1 MSFPTD
7 DDDAR
12 ADDEILAWAAPDDFA
27 STYEADPALP
37 DPVSPFAAPTG
48 DAYEGA
54 SYPAPADPGHGLA
67 EAGEPVFEEPAF
79 AEPVFDEGA
88 RDARYEPVGLNRRL
102 VLGTAL
108 AFVALVLLGLMLVT
122 GSDDGPQTAS
132 QGETREAATPEFID
146 RPPATNEAPAF
157 AEPEPFAYETPPDP
171 VGTPPA
177 ADPYAPAPYA
187 GADYGAYDVPNNAA
201 TAPPSSPSGAA
212 NGFAAAPRRAAG
224 DDPREEGYL
233 RARTSALMVGGDA
246 GSMGTGGGAA
256 ASARPATPRRDGLNL
271 SASQREAYD
280 ALDPETQ
287 SAYREALQLSAAFGV
302 NVAGGDAEDTGA
314 GSTSAQR
321 EAPSARSGL
330 LVAVPRGD
338 GDSEGDAQV
347 GPGPASRAAFLRR
360 AQAAGA
366 QEPFR
371 VRTSGQTARPAV
383 RSSPAARR
391 GSAPRGPSAGE
402 DPDASEDAALP
413 SLSLLP
419 GTVIPAVLVTG
430 MNSEL
435 PGDVVAQVE
444 RDVFDS
450 ATLRHVLIPKGTRL
464 VGTYD
469 DQIAYGQNRAL
480 VAWTMMVFPD
490 GRMVELPG
498 LPGVDLQSAAGLQD
512 RVDRH
517 FGRVFGAAVAL
528 AAVGTGLA
536 LATPTREGV
545 DLSPQTVASAQIAI
559 ELSRVATQVLRRE
572 LEVQPTVTI
581 RPGYRLLVFLARSME
596 FDAPYVET
604 PDPGRFRRFSR
615 AGSPR

>member
-1 MSFPTD
+1 MSFLTPS

-27 STYEADPALP
+27 STYETVPPGPFDPDVPPALSESQHGAYDAPYSAPAELSDPAFEEAAFV
-37 DPVSPFAAPTG
+37 DP
-48 DAYEGA
+48 AYA
-54 SYPAPADPGHGLA
+54 
-67 EAGEPVFEEPAF
+67 EPAF
-79 AEPVFDEGA
+79 EEGA
-88 RDARYEPVGLNRRL
+88 RDGRHEPVGLNRRL

-122 GSDDGPQTAS
+122 GGGDEPQTAAS
-132 QGETREAATPEFID
+132 GETREAATPEFID
-146 RPPATNEAPAF
+146 RPPATDEAPAF
-157 AEPEPFAYETPPDP
+157 AEPEPFAYQTPQDAAAPMA
-171 VGTPPA
+171 A
-177 ADPYAPAPYA
+177 ADPYAPAPYT

-201 TAPPSSPSGAA
+201 PDAPSAPSGSAS
-212 NGFAAAPRRAAG
+212 GYAAAPRGVADA
-224 DDPREEGYL
+224 DPREEGYL
-233 RARTSALMVGGDA
+233 RARTSALMVDGSA
-246 GSMGTGGGAA
+246 GSMGTGGGTG
-256 ASARPATPRRDGLNL
+256 ASARQAAPRRDGLNL

-287 SAYREALQLSAAFGV
+287 SAYREALQLSAAFGID
-302 NVAGGDAEDTGA
+302 VAGGDAEATG
-314 GSTSAQR
+314 SAAAQP
-321 EAPSARSGL
+321 EAPPARSGM

-338 GDSEGDAQV
+338 GDGEAEA

-360 AQAAGA
+360 AQSAGT

-371 VRTSGQTARPAV
+371 VRTSGAAARPAV

-391 GSAPRGPSAGE
+391 GSTPRGPAAGD
-402 DPDASEDAALP
+402 DPDVVP
-413 SLSLLP
+413 PGLSLLP

-450 ATLRHVLIPKGTRL
+450 ATLRHILIPKGTRL

-480 VAWTMMVFPD
+480 VAWTTMVFPD
-490 GRMVELPG
+490 GRTVELPG

-517 FGRVFGAAVAL
+517 FGRVFGSAVAL

-536 LATPTREGV
+536 LATPTRDGV

-581 RPGYRLLVFLARSME
+581 RPGYRLLVFLARAME

-615 AGSPR
+615 DGTSRDGSPQ

>member
-1 MSFPTD
+1 MSFHTN

-27 STYEADPALP
+27 SAFDADPARP
-37 DPVSPFAAPTG
+37 DLALPFAAPTG

-54 SYPAPADPGHGLA
+54 SYPAPADPGHGFA
-67 EAGEPVFEEPAF
+67 EPGEPVFEEPAF
-79 AEPVFDEGA
+79 AEPVFEEGA

-122 GSDDGPQTAS
+122 GGNDEPQTAS

-146 RPPATNEAPAF
+146 RPPATDEAPGF
-157 AEPEPFAYETPPDP
+157 AEPEPFGYEAPPDP
-171 VGTPPA
+171 YTPQPA
-177 ADPYAPAPYA
+177 GDPFAPAPAYGT
-187 GADYGAYDVPNNAA
+187 GADYGAFDVPNNA
-201 TAPPSSPSGAA
+201 PSGAPSMLSGTVGGA
-212 NGFAAAPRRAAG
+212 PQSAPRRAPAE
-224 DDPREEGYL
+224 DPREEGFL
-233 RARTSALMVGGDA
+233 RARTSPLMVDGDA
-246 GSMGTGGGAA
+246 GSTGGRSAGAP
-256 ASARPATPRRDGLNL
+256 RPATARRDDLGL
-271 SASQREAYD
+271 SAAQRTAYD
-280 ALDPETQ
+280 GLDPETQ

-302 NVAGGDAEDTGA
+302 DIGGAEDTGDA
-314 GSTSAQR
+314 APQR

-338 GDSEGDAQV
+338 AEDGAQDEEARTA
-347 GPGPASRAAFLRR
+347 PGAASRAAFLRR
-360 AQAAGA
+360 VQSAGS

-371 VRTSGQTARPAV
+371 VRTSGPSDRPAV
-383 RSSPAARR
+383 RSSPASRR
-391 GSAPRGPSAGE
+391 VPRGPAAGD
-402 DPDASEDAALP
+402 DPDAVLP
-413 SLSLLP
+413 ALSLLP

-480 VAWTMMVFPD
+480 VAWTTMVFPD
-490 GRMVELPG
+490 GRTVELPG

-517 FGRVFGAAVAL
+517 FGRVFGSAVAL

-536 LATPTREGV
+536 LATPTRDGV
-545 DLSPQTVASAQIAI
+545 DLSPQTIGAAQIAI

-581 RPGYRLLVFLARSME
+581 RPGYRLLVFLARAME
-596 FDAPYVET
+596 FDAPYAET

-615 AGSPR
+615 EGTSGGQ